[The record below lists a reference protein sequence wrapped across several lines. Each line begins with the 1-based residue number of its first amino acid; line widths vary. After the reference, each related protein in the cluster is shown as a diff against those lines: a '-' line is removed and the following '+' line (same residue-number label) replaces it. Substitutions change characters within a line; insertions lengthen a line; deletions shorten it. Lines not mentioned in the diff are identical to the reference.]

1 MERFYVTQGIL
12 SLGLCGAVLVSP
24 ATSFAAE
31 ENTSTGPQMI
41 YTDQGFTNVEFGAQP
56 VLNGAQKHKHSVHWV
71 EVHVLM

>member
-1 MERFYVTQGIL
+1 MNGEILCRVMVLCKGIL

-41 YTDQGFTNVEFGAQP
+41 YTEHGFTNVEFGA
-56 VLNGAQKHKHSVHWV
+56 ACS
-71 EVHVLM
+71 